1 MSELEA
7 KVVWKGTTKP
17 VEFTYRNFDGEK
29 TRRRV
34 DVNQVLYDS
43 NADEVYL
50 KGFCHLRNSERS
62 FKVSNIETML
72 KCGSKRFYWE
82 EWLRWELDLPF
93 DAFQN
98 IDPNTNHGSGD
109 GMFINGRTGEV
120 SVRSPVLSNAPTL
133 NERLEQRLAEAK
145 ATAASK
151 HPIASKLVKPL
162 WAFVFIVGGLA
173 LVGGMSGKEQSAS
186 SKTVTTS
193 TTPEKQVYQGP
204 LTDCQ
209 LAAQM
214 VEADVPVLVA
224 LVDEIS
230 KAKKTPE
237 YSYQDFTQWRIN
249 GFNAELDAVAVSQPS
264 AFPLDYQASRLAN
277 DVIVR
282 NHLLAN
288 AAYRYL
294 KNGRQDGDQKIGEQ
308 WQAIRTNIIEINTLC
323 PGALDNLNI
332 TP

>member
-17 VEFTYRNFDGEK
+17 IEFTYRNFDGEK

-82 EWLRWELDLPF
+82 EWLRWELDIPTES
-93 DAFQN
+93 FQQPISSVSN
-98 IDPNTNHGSGD
+98 NSGSG
-109 GMFINGRTGEV
+109 ININLRTGEIAPKKPTSFGKRVDQWFMQLPLVVRVAAIGAAIGIFWVV
-120 SVRSPVLSNAPTL
+120 SGASGVRQKSES
-133 NERLEQRLAEAK
+133 
-145 ATAASK
+145 
-151 HPIASKLVKPL
+151 VKD
-162 WAFVFIVGGLA
+162 
-173 LVGGMSGKEQSAS
+173 AS
-186 SKTVTTS
+186 SSSIKS
-193 TTPEKQVYQGP
+193 IEAPAATPVDTRVFYSGP
-204 LTDCQ
+204 LSDCQ
-209 LAAQM
+209 LAAQI
-214 VEADVPVLVA
+214 VEADAPVLVA
-224 LVDEIS
+224 LVDQIG

-237 YSYQDFTQWRIN
+237 YSYQDFAQWRIN
-249 GFNAELDAVAVSQPS
+249 GFNAELDAVVVSQPS

-308 WQAIRTNIIEINTLC
+308 WQAIRTNILEINTLC